1 MKIIFIR
8 HGEPNYEIDSLTEKG
23 WREAELLS
31 KRTAKWNVTDFY
43 CSPLG
48 RAKDTAS
55 FTLKNAGR
63 EAEILPWLRE
73 FDAPV
78 LDPETGKRRIPWDF
92 LPDVLDALLA
102 RYGYVRDGYRY
113 HASDETNREAVIVC
127 FCHLGVTCVALSHL
141 LNMTPTQLWQG
152 MFLAP
157 TSVTIVGSE
166 ERKPGEVYFRCQTVG
181 DVYHLLTAGE
191 PVSYYGSF
199 NEPFQF

>member
-1 MKIIFIR
+1 MR
-8 HGEPNYEIDSLTEKG
+8 
-23 WREAELLS
+23 
-31 KRTAKWNVTDFY
+31 
-43 CSPLG
+43 
-48 RAKDTAS
+48 KDTAS

-92 LPDVLDALLA
+92 LPDVLDANRDLYDNNLWTKNPIMQTGNMDENYHFVTDGLDALLA

-141 LNMTPTQLWQG
+141 LNMTPVQLWQG

-157 TSVTIVGSE
+157 TSVTIVGTE

-181 DVYHLLTAGE
+181 DVHHLLSAGE
-191 PVSYYGSF
+191 PVSYYGAF
-199 NEPFQF
+199 NDPFQF

>member
-1 MKIIFIR
+1 MLQNMTVIWTKNPIMQT
-8 HGEPNYEIDSLTEKG
+8 GNMDENY
-23 WREAELLS
+23 RF
-31 KRTAKWNVTDFY
+31 VTDG
-43 CSPLG
+43 L
-48 RAKDTAS
+48 DT
-55 FTLKNAGR
+55 
-63 EAEILPWLRE
+63 
-73 FDAPV
+73 
-78 LDPETGKRRIPWDF
+78 
-92 LPDVLDALLA
+92 LLA
-102 RYGYVRDGYRY
+102 HYGYVRDGYRY

-181 DVYHLLTAGE
+181 DVHHLLTAGE

-199 NEPFQF
+199 NDPFQF